1 MTTAFPL
8 RPFGEMV
15 DWFDSRRV
23 PVKSAD
29 RKPGPYP
36 YYGASG
42 IVDWVDG
49 YLFEGL
55 HLLVS
60 EDGENLRSRSTP
72 IAFLADGKYWVN
84 NHAHVVR
91 GRDDADTRFFGYAM
105 SVTDIAGHV
114 SGSAQPKLSQSS
126 LQAVLLP
133 TPPAAER
140 RAIAEVLGAL
150 DDKIAANEY
159 LAKLSDDLAAAHFR
173 RALRDR
179 PMQRATYAD
188 VADVAGGGTPRTSEL
203 SYWDGEVRWATPTDI
218 TALDAPYLDTTA
230 KTISEDGLKACSS
243 ALHPEMSVL
252 MTSRATIGSFAMA
265 MAPTA
270 VNQGFIVAKA
280 KSDNGAWW
288 LFHEMRTRVT
298 DYISQANGATF
309 LELPRGR
316 FKGLELDWPAEADL
330 AQFQALVAPLHLRA
344 YGAMVENRKLAA
356 TRDALLPELMSGR
369 MRVKDAET
377 TVEGVL

>member
-1 MTTAFPL
+1 VIDTAFFL
-8 RPFGEMV
+8 ECDSSLV
-15 DWFDSRRV
+15 DMRW
-23 PVKSAD
+23 A
-29 RKPGPYP
+29 
-36 YYGASG
+36 YYS
-42 IVDWVDG
+42 
-49 YLFEGL
+49 
-55 HLLVS
+55 LLGS
-60 EDGENLRSRSTP
+60 NINSLG
-72 IAFLADGKYWVN
+72 
-84 NHAHVVR
+84 
-91 GRDDADTRFFGYAM
+91 
-105 SVTDIAGHV
+105 
-114 SGSAQPKLSQSS
+114 SGSAIPSTRHRDFRDLT
-126 LQAVLLP
+126 VLLP
-133 TPPAAER
+133 DIRTQR
-140 RAIAEVLGAL
+140 SIAEVLGAL

-270 VNQGFIVAKA
+270 GNQGFIVAKA